1 MSKVVGGICTTDSVC
16 PTKLACVG
24 CAAKVPQPEF
34 KQEIKAY
41 LQWAEESEA
50 MFNENGMLL
59 EAKKMKISKNRAK
72 NELKE
77 IELME
82 RYQKDEHYE
91 PKVRF
96 KHLHVKL

>member
-1 MSKVVGGICTTDSVC
+1 LHTTDSVC
-16 PTKLACVG
+16 PTRLACVG

-34 KQEIKAY
+34 KEELSTY
-41 LQWAEESEA
+41 LKWAEESEA
-50 MFNENGMLL
+50 MFIENGMLL

-77 IELME
+77 IELIE

-91 PKVRF
+91 PQIQIRN
-96 KHLHVKL
+96 